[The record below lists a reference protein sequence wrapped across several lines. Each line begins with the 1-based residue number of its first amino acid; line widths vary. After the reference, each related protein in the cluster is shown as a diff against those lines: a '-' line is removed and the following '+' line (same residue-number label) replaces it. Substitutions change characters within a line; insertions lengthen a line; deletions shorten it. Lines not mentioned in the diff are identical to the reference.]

1 MKKLLIILAFVCI
14 SLGMEAQ
21 TQVVSTVYYA
31 NERISTQASTGE
43 QIDKEMRTVEFIVV
57 GRSQVIMHTSTSLE
71 AFYLE
76 EGNKEN
82 IGNAIKYQAVTSRG
96 IEGNVYLETKRHN
109 NIICFSIR
117 FENFKKDVID
127 EYFCPIGGNLLD

>member
-76 EGNKEN
+76 EGNKERPLLHEASKETYSSKQSGTT
-82 IGNAIKYQAVTSRG
+82 ISSASR
-96 IEGNVYLETKRHN
+96 
-109 NIICFSIR
+109 
-117 FENFKKDVID
+117 
-127 EYFCPIGGNLLD
+127 